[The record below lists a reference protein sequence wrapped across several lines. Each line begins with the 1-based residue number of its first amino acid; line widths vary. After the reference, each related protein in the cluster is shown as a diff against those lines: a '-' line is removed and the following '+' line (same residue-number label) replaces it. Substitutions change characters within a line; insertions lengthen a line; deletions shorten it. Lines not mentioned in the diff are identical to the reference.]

1 MESLADILKRLTLK
15 STYDDTEASA
25 AEEAREEACPRC
37 EGRGWLRA
45 EVTIG
50 HPDFGKAIPCSC
62 QAQAS
67 QEERLA
73 RLQRYSNLGPLTRLT
88 FKTLDPKGRSSEPE
102 SQRRFREAAQAA
114 TEYAQ
119 EPQGWLLFTG
129 PVGAGKTHLAAAI
142 ANRCLEHGHP
152 AIYISVPDLLDHLRA
167 AFAPTSEVT
176 YDQLF
181 EQVRNTPILVLDD
194 LGAQATTPW
203 AQEKLYQILNH
214 RFNLQLPTV
223 IALSGSL
230 AHLDEQLQA
239 RLKDPQ
245 LVVSIDLGPSASSAH
260 WVPDPVLDKLMQHM
274 NFETFDT
281 RGNRADAT
289 GQESLERAMRSAKL
303 FAEAPSGWLVFT
315 GVPGCGKTH
324 LAVAIASE
332 RLRQGDPALFKFV
345 PDLLDHLRSTFS
357 PQSSVT
363 YDQLFEQV
371 RTARLLILDD
381 LGAHSSTPWAEE
393 KLYQII
399 VHRFEMGLPTVIT
412 VRGFLEDLPD
422 AVASRLKDPTLVGLA
437 SIHSSDYRASGTQAS
452 RRGPAHRRR

>member
-1 MESLADILKRLTLK
+1 M
-15 STYDDTEASA
+15 
-25 AEEAREEACPRC
+25 CPRC

-45 EVTIG
+45 EVPIG
-50 HPDFGKAIPCSC
+50 HSDFGKAIPCSC

-67 QEERLA
+67 QEERLS

-88 FKTLDPKGRSSEPE
+88 FETLDPQGRSSEAE
-102 SQRRFREAAQAA
+102 AQRRFREAAQAA

-119 EPQGWLLFTG
+119 ESQGWLLLTG

-152 AIYISVPDLLDHLRA
+152 AIFISVPDLLDHLRA

-181 EQVRNTPILVLDD
+181 EQVRNAPILVLDD

-223 IALSGSL
+223 IVLSGPF
-230 AHLDEQLQA
+230 AHLEDQLQA

-245 LVVSIDLGPSASSAH
+245 LVVSIDLGPSTSSAH
-260 WVPDPVLDKLMQHM
+260 LTPDPVLDKLMEHM
-274 NFETFDT
+274 SFETFDT
-281 RGNRADAT
+281 RGNRADAP
-289 GQESLERAMRSAKL
+289 GQESLERAVHSAKV
-303 FAEAPSGWLVFT
+303 FAKAPSGWLVFT
-315 GVPGCGKTH
+315 GEPGCGKTH

-332 RLRQGDPALFKFV
+332 RLQQGDSALLKFV

-357 PQSSVT
+357 PQSSAT

-371 RTARLLILDD
+371 RTTPLLILDD

-399 VHRFEMGLPTVIT
+399 VHRHEMRFPTVIT
-412 VRGFLEDLPD
+412 IRGFADDLPD
-422 AVASRLKDPTLVGLA
+422 AVASRLKDQTLVDLA
-437 SIHSSDYRASGTQAS
+437 HIRAPDYRDGGAKASHRGQAY
-452 RRGPAHRRR
+452 RRPR